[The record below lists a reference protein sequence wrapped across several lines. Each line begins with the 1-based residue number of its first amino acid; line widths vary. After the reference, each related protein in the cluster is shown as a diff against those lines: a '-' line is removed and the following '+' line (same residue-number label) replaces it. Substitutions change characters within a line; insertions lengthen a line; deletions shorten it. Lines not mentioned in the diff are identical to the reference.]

1 VVGFAMLAA
10 YLALIVAQGGVALID
25 VLPWAVLML
34 IAAIAALAAAQFE
47 DRRIARNVMVA
58 AAALFTLLGV
68 ASILGIGI
76 GFLVAATLATVAAIR
91 LSGTSRVSD

>member
-68 ASILGIGI
+68 VSILGIGI

>member
-10 YLALIVAQGGVALID
+10 YLALIVAQGGAALID

-68 ASILGIGI
+68 VSILGIGI